1 MSCSSLPLLEHY
13 LIHLARANKRLPFQ
27 HQESKVYPWWRPE
40 STRGSSLIPA
50 VQDKAMASKLASP
63 AAAAMTA
70 LPQFS
75 GLKVQQ
81 PSMVMLPQLKQQRG
95 RGALGARCDF
105 IGSPTNFIMVTSTS
119 LMLFAGRF
127 GLAPSANRKA
137 TAGLKLEV
145 RDSGLQTGDP
155 AGFTLAD
162 TLACGVVGHIIGV
175 GVVLGL
181 KNLGAI

>member
-1 MSCSSLPLLEHY
+1 
-13 LIHLARANKRLPFQ
+13 
-27 HQESKVYPWWRPE
+27 
-40 STRGSSLIPA
+40 
-50 VQDKAMASKLASP
+50 MATTV
-63 AAAAMTA
+63 MTS

-75 GLKVQQ
+75 GLRPNFSAAPVKTLAAVR
-81 PSMVMLPQLKQQRG
+81 PMKRKG
-95 RGALGARCDF
+95 NGALGARCDF
-105 IGSPTNFIMVTSTS
+105 IGSPTNLIMVTSTS

-181 KNLGAI
+181 KNLGAL

>member
-1 MSCSSLPLLEHY
+1 
-13 LIHLARANKRLPFQ
+13 
-27 HQESKVYPWWRPE
+27 
-40 STRGSSLIPA
+40 
-50 VQDKAMASKLASP
+50 MAAKLASSTTV
-63 AAAAMTA
+63 MTS

-75 GLKVQQ
+75 GLRPQASTVRVGSLAVVQ
-81 PSMVMLPQLKQQRG
+81 PMRRKG
-95 RGALGARCDF
+95 KGALGARCDF
-105 IGSPTNFIMVTSTS
+105 IGSPTNLIMVTATT

-127 GLAPSANRKA
+127 GLAPSANRKS

-162 TLACGVVGHIIGV
+162 TLACGTVGHIIGV

-181 KNLGAI
+181 KNIGSI

>member
-1 MSCSSLPLLEHY
+1 MASQLASASAVMTSLPH
-13 LIHLARANKRLPFQ
+13 
-27 HQESKVYPWWRPE
+27 
-40 STRGSSLIPA
+40 
-50 VQDKAMASKLASP
+50 
-63 AAAAMTA
+63 
-70 LPQFS
+70 FS
-75 GLKVQQ
+75 GLRAQSSSAA
-81 PSMVMLPQLKQQRG
+81 SMVALPAIKRRG
-95 RGALGARCDF
+95 RGQGALGARCGDF
-105 IGSPTNFIMVTSTS
+105 IGSSTNLIMVTTTS

-162 TLACGVVGHIIGV
+162 TLACGTVGHIIGV

-181 KNLGAI
+181 KNMGII

>member
-1 MSCSSLPLLEHY
+1 
-13 LIHLARANKRLPFQ
+13 
-27 HQESKVYPWWRPE
+27 
-40 STRGSSLIPA
+40 
-50 VQDKAMASKLASP
+50 MAAS
-63 AAAAMTA
+63 MTT
-70 LPQFS
+70 LPQFTPLRPRVS
-75 GLKVQQ
+75 FGHVKSLASVR
-81 PSMVMLPQLKQQRG
+81 PMRRRG
-95 RGALGARCDF
+95 SGALGCRMEDF
-105 IGSPTNFIMVTSTS
+105 IGSPTNLIMVTTTS

-175 GVVLGL
+175 GIVLGL
-181 KNLGAI
+181 KNIGSL

>member
-1 MSCSSLPLLEHY
+1 MAAKIASPTALMTSLPNFNGLKTNPSVVP
-13 LIHLARANKRLPFQ
+13 AR
-27 HQESKVYPWWRPE
+27 S
-40 STRGSSLIPA
+40 
-50 VQDKAMASKLASP
+50 LAS
-63 AAAAMTA
+63 
-70 LPQFS
+70 
-75 GLKVQQ
+75 VQ
-81 PSMVMLPQLKQQRG
+81 PLRRRG
-95 RGALGARCDF
+95 NGALGARCDF
-105 IGSPTNFIMVTSTS
+105 IGSPTNVIMVASTS

-181 KNLGAI
+181 KGIGSL

>member
-1 MSCSSLPLLEHY
+1 MATAVMSSIPQFTGLKATSSSLSPVQNMV
-13 LIHLARANKRLPFQ
+13 IQPMKPKR
-27 HQESKVYPWWRPE
+27 K
-40 STRGSSLIPA
+40 G
-50 VQDKAMASKLASP
+50 K
-63 AAAAMTA
+63 
-70 LPQFS
+70 
-75 GLKVQQ
+75 
-81 PSMVMLPQLKQQRG
+81 
-95 RGALGARCDF
+95 GALGVRCDF
-105 IGSPTNFIMVTSTS
+105 IGSSTNLIMVTSTT

-162 TLACGVVGHIIGV
+162 TLACGTVGHIIGV

-181 KNLGAI
+181 KNIGAI

>member
-1 MSCSSLPLLEHY
+1 MATTLMSSLP
-13 LIHLARANKRLPFQ
+13 
-27 HQESKVYPWWRPE
+27 
-40 STRGSSLIPA
+40 
-50 VQDKAMASKLASP
+50 
-63 AAAAMTA
+63 
-70 LPQFS
+70 QFT
-75 GLKVQQ
+75 GLKATSSSHSPIQ
-81 PSMVMLPQLKQQRG
+81 SMVSLQPMKPKG
-95 RGALGARCDF
+95 KGALGVRCDF
-105 IGSPTNFIMVTSTS
+105 IGSSTNVIMVTSTT

-162 TLACGVVGHIIGV
+162 TLACGTVGHIIGV

-181 KNLGAI
+181 KNIGAI

>member
-1 MSCSSLPLLEHY
+1 MATALMTSLPHFNGL
-13 LIHLARANKRLPFQ
+13 KPQ
-27 HQESKVYPWWRPE
+27 SP
-40 STRGSSLIPA
+40 SLSPLKNLVA
-50 VQDKAMASKLASP
+50 VQ
-63 AAAAMTA
+63 
-70 LPQFS
+70 
-75 GLKVQQ
+75 
-81 PSMVMLPQLKQQRG
+81 SMG
-95 RGALGARCDF
+95 RKGQGALGARCDF
-105 IGSPTNFIMVTSTS
+105 IGSPTNLIMVTSTS

-137 TAGLKLEV
+137 TAGLKLEA

-181 KNLGAI
+181 KNIGAI

>member
-1 MSCSSLPLLEHY
+1 
-13 LIHLARANKRLPFQ
+13 
-27 HQESKVYPWWRPE
+27 
-40 STRGSSLIPA
+40 
-50 VQDKAMASKLASP
+50 MAAT
-63 AAAAMTA
+63 AAITT

-75 GLKVQQ
+75 GLRPKVSTAPVRSLAAVQ
-81 PSMVMLPQLKQQRG
+81 PMSRKG
-95 RGALGARCDF
+95 KGALGARCDF
-105 IGSPTNFIMVTSTS
+105 IGSPTNLIMVTTTT

-162 TLACGVVGHIIGV
+162 TLACGVVGHIFGV
-175 GVVLGL
+175 GIVLGL
-181 KNLGAI
+181 KNIGAL

>member
-1 MSCSSLPLLEHY
+1 
-13 LIHLARANKRLPFQ
+13 
-27 HQESKVYPWWRPE
+27 
-40 STRGSSLIPA
+40 
-50 VQDKAMASKLASP
+50 MAAKLASTP
-63 AAAAMTA
+63 VMTS
-70 LPQFS
+70 LPQFN
-75 GLKVQQ
+75 GLR
-81 PSMVMLPQLKQQRG
+81 PQARSLAAVPMRRKG
-95 RGALGARCDF
+95 NGALGARCDF
-105 IGSPTNFIMVTSTS
+105 IGSPTNLIMVTSTA

-162 TLACGVVGHIIGV
+162 TLGCGTVGHMIGV

-181 KNLGAI
+181 KNIGAI

>member
-1 MSCSSLPLLEHY
+1 MATTVMTSLPQY
-13 LIHLARANKRLPFQ
+13 
-27 HQESKVYPWWRPE
+27 
-40 STRGSSLIPA
+40 
-50 VQDKAMASKLASP
+50 
-63 AAAAMTA
+63 
-70 LPQFS
+70 S
-75 GLKVQQ
+75 GLRPKISVAPVRSLVAIQT
-81 PSMVMLPQLKQQRG
+81 MRRKG
-95 RGALGARCDF
+95 KGALGARCDF
-105 IGSPTNFIMVTSTS
+105 IGSPTNLIIVVSTS

-162 TLACGVVGHIIGV
+162 TLACGTVGHIIGV

-181 KNLGAI
+181 KNMGAL

>member
-1 MSCSSLPLLEHY
+1 MWLLVLKIFQNISSLKLRSTMASAVMSSLPH
-13 LIHLARANKRLPFQ
+13 F
-27 HQESKVYPWWRPE
+27 
-40 STRGSSLIPA
+40 T
-50 VQDKAMASKLASP
+50 
-63 AAAAMTA
+63 
-70 LPQFS
+70 
-75 GLKVQQ
+75 GLKATSPPLSPVQNMVALQ
-81 PSMVMLPQLKQQRG
+81 PMKPKG
-95 RGALGARCDF
+95 KGALGVRCDF
-105 IGSPTNFIMVTSTS
+105 IGSPTNLIMVTSTT

-162 TLACGVVGHIIGV
+162 TLACGTVGHIIGV

-181 KNLGAI
+181 KNIGAL

>member
-1 MSCSSLPLLEHY
+1 
-13 LIHLARANKRLPFQ
+13 
-27 HQESKVYPWWRPE
+27 
-40 STRGSSLIPA
+40 
-50 VQDKAMASKLASP
+50 MAAS
-63 AAAAMTA
+63 
-70 LPQFS
+70 
-75 GLKVQQ
+75 
-81 PSMVMLPQLKQQRG
+81 SMVTCPTGSFNGLRSQICATPIRTNSLGMTRRSNRG
-95 RGALGARCDF
+95 RLNVRMDF
-105 IGSPTNFIMVTSTS
+105 IGSPTNLIMVTSTS

-162 TLACGVVGHIIGV
+162 TLACGTVGHIIGV

-181 KNLGAI
+181 KNIGAL

>member
-1 MSCSSLPLLEHY
+1 MATSL
-13 LIHLARANKRLPFQ
+13 
-27 HQESKVYPWWRPE
+27 
-40 STRGSSLIPA
+40 
-50 VQDKAMASKLASP
+50 
-63 AAAAMTA
+63 MTM
-70 LPQFS
+70 PQFS
-75 GLKVQQ
+75 GLRPQISAAPAQSLVAAQ
-81 PSMVMLPQLKQQRG
+81 PMRRKCS
-95 RGALGARCDF
+95 GALGARCGF
-105 IGSPTNFIMVTSTS
+105 IGSPTNLIMVTTTT

-162 TLACGVVGHIIGV
+162 TLACGSVGHIIGV

-181 KNLGAI
+181 KNLGAL

>member
-1 MSCSSLPLLEHY
+1 MATAVMSSLP
-13 LIHLARANKRLPFQ
+13 
-27 HQESKVYPWWRPE
+27 
-40 STRGSSLIPA
+40 
-50 VQDKAMASKLASP
+50 
-63 AAAAMTA
+63 
-70 LPQFS
+70 QFT
-75 GLKVQQ
+75 GLKATSSSPSPVQ
-81 PSMVMLPQLKQQRG
+81 SMVSLQPVKPKG
-95 RGALGARCDF
+95 KGALGVRCDF
-105 IGSPTNFIMVTSTS
+105 IGSSTNLIMVTSTT

-162 TLACGVVGHIIGV
+162 TLACGTVGHIIGV

-181 KNLGAI
+181 KNIGAI

>member
-1 MSCSSLPLLEHY
+1 
-13 LIHLARANKRLPFQ
+13 
-27 HQESKVYPWWRPE
+27 
-40 STRGSSLIPA
+40 
-50 VQDKAMASKLASP
+50 MASMA
-63 AAAAMTA
+63 T
-70 LPQFS
+70 LPQFT
-75 GLKVQQ
+75 GLRPQFSPAPVRSLAVVQ
-81 PSMVMLPQLKQQRG
+81 PLRRKSNG
-95 RGALGARCDF
+95 TLGVRCGY
-105 IGSPTNFIMVTSTS
+105 IGSPTNLIMVTSTT

-162 TLACGVVGHIIGV
+162 TLACGSVGHIIGV

-181 KNLGAI
+181 KNLGLL